1 MGSLN
6 QKLKDGGDLPDESAK
21 QPDEGLLELIV
32 ALGRDVVVLQVLLS
46 VESDLLGL
54 DLAVLHIDLVSD
66 ENNGNV
72 LADTDEILVPL
83 GDILVG
89 DAGAHIE
96 HNDGAVSANATK

>member
-1 MGSLN
+1 
-6 QKLKDGGDLPDESAK
+6 
-21 QPDEGLLELIV
+21 
-32 ALGRDVVVLQVLLS
+32 